1 MFQELTPLAVS
12 MQSGKGCIALYLDQ
26 AYREAL
32 AYQRVLGLIERVAT
46 LEICPPLLHCSAKA
60 LLYVS
65 TERLASVA
73 SIPER

>member
-12 MQSGKGCIALYLDQ
+12 MQSGKGCIALYWDQ

-46 LEICPPLLHCSAKA
+46 LEICPPLQS
-60 LLYVS
+60 
-65 TERLASVA
+65 R
-73 SIPER
+73 